1 MSPVHRACKA
11 ISRGY
16 LSFGYNKER
25 YGYAETHAGGDL
37 CRNKFKEKM
46 KIVITG
52 SLGNIS
58 RPLAAAL
65 IEKGHSVTV
74 ISSRSERRE
83 EIQAM
88 GASAAIGSLENKD
101 FLTGVFRGADS
112 AYCMIPP
119 GNHLDAGFDIYG
131 YYDRVAASYHA
142 AVTASGIRHIVHLS
156 SIGADMESGN
166 GFIAEH
172 HKAELKLD
180 SLPASV
186 AIATLRPAAFYNNL
200 FAFIPMIRAT
210 GAIRS
215 NYGGGDVCPW
225 VSPLDIARAAAEE
238 IEAQSGDRKIRY
250 VASEERSC
258 DDIAAFLGAGIGKP
272 ELGWKLISDAE
283 MQQALQATGMNPAI
297 ARGFVEMN
305 ASIHS
310 GRLMEDYFRHT
321 PRLGPTKF
329 QDFRPAFAAAYRA

>member
-1 MSPVHRACKA
+1 
-11 ISRGY
+11 
-16 LSFGYNKER
+16 
-25 YGYAETHAGGDL
+25 
-37 CRNKFKEKM
+37 M
-46 KIVITG
+46 KIIITG

-74 ISSRSERRE
+74 VSSSSERRE

-101 FLTGVFRGADS
+101 FLAGVFRGADS

-119 GNHLDAGFDIYG
+119 GNHRDADFDIYG
-131 YYDRVAASYHA
+131 YYERVAASYHA
-142 AVTASGIRHIVHLS
+142 AITASGVRHIVHLS

-172 HKAELKLD
+172 HKVEVKLD
-180 SLPASV
+180 TLPTSV
-186 AIATLRPAAFYNNL
+186 AITTLRPAAFYYNL
-200 FAFIPMIRAT
+200 LAFIPTIRAT
-210 GAIRS
+210 GSIRS

-225 VSPLDIARAAAEE
+225 VSPLDIARAATEE
-238 IEAQSGDRKIRY
+238 IEALSRDRKIRY

-258 DDIAAFLGAGIGKP
+258 DEIAAILGTAIGKP
-272 ELGWKLISDAE
+272 ELSWQRISDAAV
-283 MQQALQATGMNPAI
+283 QQALEATGMNPAI

-310 GRLMEDYFRHT
+310 GRLMEDYFQHR
-321 PRLGPTKF
+321 PLLGPTKF
-329 QDFRPAFAAAYRA
+329 QDFQPAFAAAYGA